1 MIVKRFVGDSAEGA
15 LRQAKTELGDEA
27 IILSSGPTRDVW
39 WRFWQRRYQV
49 LVAADMKERAAP
61 ADLRPPR
68 PAATHGAARPDVRV
82 APRHAEA
89 PWSEMVGLLQS
100 LDRRLKR
107 LEEVDEAEVA
117 PVGHGAAEAL
127 LMTAGVSEGL
137 AVRLAEGLP
146 REGWREALQ
155 ARLLERLGPPQPVSL
170 KQPIVLTAVGPTGS
184 GKTTTLAKLAAHFAL
199 VQRRQVLLVTTD
211 TYRVAAA
218 EQLRTFAAILSVPLE
233 VALRPQEVESIVA
246 RSTHDV
252 ILIDTAG
259 RSPFHELHVAE
270 IHSVIRAAASR
281 GASEVLAVLPATMRA
296 DEMLLAA
303 RRFAPEGAKICFTKL
318 DEAERPGAMLEAAL
332 SLGWPLA
339 YMTDGQSVP
348 EDIDAGDP
356 ARLVHWLLNPDPVAG
371 GEASG

>member
-1 MIVKRFVGDSAEGA
+1 MIVKRFVGDNAEGA
-15 LRQAKTELGDEA
+15 LRQAKTELGEDA

-49 LVAADMKERAAP
+49 LVAADMKERAAAEP
-61 ADLRPPR
+61 RPRPPA
-68 PAATHGAARPDVRV
+68 PIPLVRPDVRP
-82 APRHAEA
+82 APRQPEA

-107 LEEVDEAEVA
+107 LEDVEDTEV
-117 PVGHGAAEAL
+117 PPRGHGAAEAL

-137 AVRLAEGLP
+137 AVQLAEKLP
-146 REGWREALQ
+146 RDNWRDPLK
-155 ARLLERLGPPQPVSL
+155 ARLLERLGRPQPVSL
-170 KQPIVLTAVGPTGS
+170 KDPIVLTAVGPTGS

-199 VQRRQVLLVTTD
+199 VQKRRVLLVTTD

-233 VALRPQEVESIVA
+233 VALRPQEVEGLVA

-259 RSPFHELHVAE
+259 RSPFHELHLAE
-270 IHSVIRAAASR
+270 IHSVIRAAAVR
-281 GASEVLAVLPATMRA
+281 GPSEVLAVLPATMRA
-296 DEMLLAA
+296 EEMLLAA

-318 DEAERPGAMLEAAL
+318 DEAERPGAMIEAAL
-332 SLGWPLA
+332 ALGWPLG

-348 EDIDAGDP
+348 EDIEAGDP
-356 ARLVHWLLNPDPVAG
+356 ARLVNWVLNPDPVAG
-371 GEASG
+371 GETHG

>member
-1 MIVKRFVGDSAEGA
+1 
-15 LRQAKTELGDEA
+15 
-27 IILSSGPTRDVW
+27 
-39 WRFWQRRYQV
+39 
-49 LVAADMKERAAP
+49 
-61 ADLRPPR
+61 
-68 PAATHGAARPDVRV
+68 
-82 APRHAEA
+82 
-89 PWSEMVGLLQS
+89 MVGLLQS

-107 LEEVDEAEVA
+107 LEEVDEEAAA
-117 PVGHGAAEAL
+117 PPGHGAAEAL

-137 AVRLAEGLP
+137 AVQLAEGLP
-146 REGWREALQ
+146 RDGWREALQ

-233 VALRPQEVESIVA
+233 VALRPQEVEGLVA

-252 ILIDTAG
+252 VLIDTAG
-259 RSPFHELHVAE
+259 RSPFHELHLAE
-270 IHSVIRAAASR
+270 IHSIIRAAATR

-332 SLGWPLA
+332 SPGWPLA

-356 ARLVHWLLNPDPVAG
+356 ARLVDWLLHPDPVAG
-371 GEASG
+371 GEGRG

>member
-1 MIVKRFVGDSAEGA
+1 MIVKRFVGDNAEGA
-15 LRQAKTELGDEA
+15 LRQAKTELGEEA

-61 ADLRPPR
+61 PAPRPR
-68 PAATHGAARPDVRV
+68 PAAPIPMARPEVRPT
-82 APRHAEA
+82 PRQGDA

-107 LEEVDEAEVA
+107 LEEVDEEEAA
-117 PVGHGAAEAL
+117 PPGHGAAEAL

-137 AVRLAEGLP
+137 AVQLAEGLP
-146 REGWREALQ
+146 RDGWREALQ

-170 KQPIVLTAVGPTGS
+170 KQPMVLTAVGPTGS

-233 VALRPQEVESIVA
+233 VALRPQEVEGLVA

-252 ILIDTAG
+252 VLIDTAG
-259 RSPFHELHVAE
+259 RSPFHELHLAE

-318 DEAERPGAMLEAAL
+318 DEAERPGAMIEAAL

-356 ARLVHWLLNPDPVAG
+356 ARLVDWLLNPDPVAG
-371 GEASG
+371 GEVRG

>member
-1 MIVKRFVGDSAEGA
+1 MIVKRFVGDNAEGA
-15 LRQAKTELGDEA
+15 LRQAKSELGEEA

-61 ADLRPPR
+61 PASRVRPAPPTPLRPEVR
-68 PAATHGAARPDVRV
+68 PA
-82 APRHAEA
+82 PRADA

-107 LEEVDEAEVA
+107 LEEVDEVEAA
-117 PVGHGAAEAL
+117 PPGHGAAEAL
-127 LMTAGVSEGL
+127 LMSAGVSEAL
-137 AVRLAEGLP
+137 AVQLADGLP

-155 ARLLERLGPPQPVSL
+155 TRLLERLGPPQPVSL

-211 TYRVAAA
+211 TFRVAAA

-233 VALRPQEVESIVA
+233 VALRPQEVEGLVA

-252 ILIDTAG
+252 VLIDTAG
-259 RSPFHELHVAE
+259 RSPFHELHLAE
-270 IHSVIRAAASR
+270 VHSVVRAAASR

-318 DEAERPGAMLEAAL
+318 DEAEHPGAMLEAAL

-356 ARLVHWLLNPDPVAG
+356 ARLVDWILRPDPVGG
-371 GEASG
+371 GEMRG